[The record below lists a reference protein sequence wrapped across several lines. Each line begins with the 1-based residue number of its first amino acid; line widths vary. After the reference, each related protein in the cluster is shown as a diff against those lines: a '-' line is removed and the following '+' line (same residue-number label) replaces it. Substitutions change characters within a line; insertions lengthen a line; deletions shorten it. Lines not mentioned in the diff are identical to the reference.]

1 MTIRILHT
9 ADWHL
14 GHTLHDEDRRAEHAA
29 FLAWLLDQAERREID
44 ALIVAGDIFD
54 ASNPPASAQHQWHT
68 FLVQAW
74 QRLPALQV
82 VAVAGNHD
90 SASRLEASAPVLDAL
105 GRLHVVG
112 VPNQERVV
120 VVIDGQGGERAWVVA
135 MPFLR
140 PADLPVGVGLV
151 EGVRAVYAAAF
162 ATVRAR
168 RQPGQ
173 ALLATGHCYMVGGN
187 VSELSE
193 RKIQVGNQ
201 LALPVDVFDDDVDYV
216 ALGHLHLAQ
225 TVGGRR
231 HVRYSGSPIPLS
243 VDERRY
249 KHGVVLASFEAGA
262 LAEVETLE
270 IPRTRAV
277 LRIPESGALPLAELL
292 AAIAALPALAD
303 GGAGADAARLAIDN
317 STIDK
322 RASEAVRPA
331 PASPLP
337 LLELA
342 VKLDRP
348 EPMLRPQV
356 QAALAD
362 RAVRL
367 VRLGVQLT
375 GVGGGLASDLDVGH
389 GLESMTPQDV
399 FGRRYQQEFGADPE
413 GDVAQA
419 FETLVELAH
428 DPKAADERR
437 AARRALEA

>member
-29 FLAWLLDQAERREID
+29 FLAWLLDQAEAYAVD

-54 ASNPPASAQHQWHT
+54 ASNPPASAQHQWHA
-68 FLVQAW
+68 FLGAAW
-74 QRLPALQV
+74 RRLPALQV

-90 SASRLEASAPVLDAL
+90 SASRLDASAPVLDAL

-112 VPNQERVV
+112 VPNGERVV
-120 VVIDGQGGERAWVVA
+120 VPIDARDGSRAWVVA

-151 EGVRAVYAAAF
+151 EGVRTVYA
-162 ATVRAR
+162 
-168 RQPGQ
+168 Q
-173 ALLATGHCYMVGGN
+173 ALALARSRRSAGEPILATGHCYMVGGS

-201 LALPVDVFDDDVDYV
+201 LALPVDVFADDVAYV

-225 TVGGRR
+225 TVGGRD
-231 HVRYSGSPIPLS
+231 HVRYAGSPIPLS
-243 VDERRY
+243 IDERRY
-249 KHGVVLASFEAGA
+249 RHSVVLATFEADA
-262 LAEVETLE
+262 LAEVQTLP

-277 LRIPESGALPLAELL
+277 LRLPEQGALSLPELL
-292 AAIAALPALAD
+292 TAIAALPAQQ
-303 GGAGADAARLAIDN
+303 AGAADVRLAIDN

-322 RASEAVRPA
+322 QPAVGSSAADEA
-331 PASPLP
+331 PLP

-342 VKLDRP
+342 VRLERP
-348 EPMLRPQV
+348 EPLLRAQV

-367 VRLGVQLT
+367 VRLGVT
-375 GVGGGLASDLDVGH
+375 FAGAVAGLADESVLGA
-389 GLESMTPQDV
+389 GLESMTPADV
-399 FGRRYQQEFGADPE
+399 FARRYQQQFHAEPSEPVARAFSILVQLAEDPDSAD
-413 GDVAQA
+413 DQ
-419 FETLVELAH
+419 
-428 DPKAADERR
+428 R

>member
-1 MTIRILHT
+1 MTLRILHT

-29 FLAWLLDQAERREID
+29 FLAWLLDQAEAQAVD

-54 ASNPPASAQHQWHT
+54 SSNPPASAQHQWHA
-68 FLVQAW
+68 FLGAAW
-74 QRLPALQV
+74 RRLPSLQI

-90 SASRLEASAPVLDAL
+90 SASRLDASAPVLDAL

-112 VPNQERVV
+112 VPSAERVITPIV
-120 VVIDGQGGERAWVVA
+120 ARDGSRAWVVA

-151 EGVRAVYAAAF
+151 DGVRAVYAEALAD
-162 ATVRAR
+162 ARSRRA
-168 RQPGQ
+168 PGEPI
-173 ALLATGHCYMVGGN
+173 LATGHCYMVGGS

-201 LALPVDVFDDDVDYV
+201 LALPVDVFDDDVAYV

-225 TVGGRR
+225 TVGGRD

-243 VDERRY
+243 IDERRY
-249 KHGVVLASFEAGA
+249 HHSVALATFEAGV
-262 LAEVETLE
+262 LAGVQTLP

-277 LRIPESGALPLAELL
+277 LRLPEQGALSLPELL
-292 AAIAALPALAD
+292 AAIAGLPARPS
-303 GGAGADAARLAIDN
+303 GAAQGRLAIDN

-322 RASEAVRPA
+322 Q
-331 PASPLP
+331 PASGSSAADEAPLP

-342 VKLDRP
+342 VRLERP
-348 EPMLRPQV
+348 EPLLRAQV

-367 VRLGVQLT
+367 VRLGVT
-375 GVGGGLASDLDVGH
+375 FAGAVAGLADETELGA
-389 GLESMTPQDV
+389 GLESMTPADV
-399 FGRRYQQEFGADPE
+399 FARRYRQQYDAEPGGAIADAFAVLVQLAEDPR
-413 GDVAQA
+413 
-419 FETLVELAH
+419 
-428 DPKAADERR
+428 AADEQR
-437 AARRALEA
+437 AARRAQEA

>member
-1 MTIRILHT
+1 MRILHT

-29 FLAWLLDQAERREID
+29 FLAWLLDQAESRAID
-44 ALIVAGDIFD
+44 ALIIAGDIFD
-54 ASNPPASAQHQWHT
+54 ASNPPASAQHQWHR
-68 FLVQAW
+68 FLVEAW
-74 QRLPALQV
+74 KRLPALQI

-112 VPNQERVV
+112 VPAQERVV
-120 VVIDGQGGERAWVVA
+120 VAVDGQDGERAWIVA

-140 PADLPVGVGLV
+140 PADLAVGVGLV
-151 EGVRAVYAAAF
+151 EGVREVYADAF
-162 ATVRAR
+162 AATRAR
-168 RQPGQ
+168 RQPGE
-173 ALLATGHCYMVGGN
+173 ALLATGHCYMVGGS

-201 LALPVDVFDDDVDYV
+201 LALPVDIFDDDVNYV

-243 VDERRY
+243 IDERRY
-249 KHGVVLASFEAGA
+249 KHGVVLASFEGGA
-262 LAEVETLE
+262 LADVETLE

-277 LRIPESGALPLAELL
+277 LRVPESGALPLPELL
-292 AAIAALPALAD
+292 AAIAGLPASPAPSS
-303 GGAGADAARLAIDN
+303 GSAKGRLAIDN

-322 RASEAVRPA
+322 WPAAAVG
-331 PASPLP
+331 ASPGGGLP

-348 EPMLRPQV
+348 EPLLRPQV

-367 VRLGVQLT
+367 VRLTVQLT
-375 GVGGGLASDLDVGH
+375 GQGGALSGELDVGQ
-389 GLESMTPQDV
+389 GLEAMTPTDV
-399 FGRRYQQEFGADPE
+399 FARRYQQQYDLPPE
-413 GDVAQA
+413 GVIASA
-419 FETLVELAH
+419 FETLVELAA
-428 DPKAADERR
+428 DPRAADEQRATRR
-437 AARRALEA
+437 AQEG